1 MYTNLKNVK
10 MITNKII
17 LVIKTSSKIKDI
29 LNSFIKQNGNPEEVS
44 ETFFVYNK
52 ESIFCEQYGNYN
64 LINVILNKDSNDT
77 IKFNEAINIKDN
89 INSFIENI
97 EDIYIKLEK
106 NIEYNSDVIDNLL
119 SEKKELKD
127 ILSMIPKEK
136 LIMRSSFEHR
146 LYKVNREI
154 WLMRPLYSIEH

>member
-1 MYTNLKNVK
+1 ML
-10 MITNKII
+10 INKII

-29 LNSFIKQNGNPEEVS
+29 LNSFIKRNGNPEEVG
-44 ETFFVYNK
+44 ETFFVYK
-52 ESIFCEQYGNYN
+52 KQSIFCEQYGNYN
-64 LINVILNKDSNDT
+64 IINVILNKDSNDT
-77 IKFNEAINIKDN
+77 IKFDEVINIKDN
-89 INSFIENI
+89 IESFIENI
-97 EDIYIKLEK
+97 EDISIKLEK
-106 NIEYNSDVIDNLL
+106 NIEYNSDIIDNLL

-154 WLMRPLYSIEH
+154 WLMRPLYLI